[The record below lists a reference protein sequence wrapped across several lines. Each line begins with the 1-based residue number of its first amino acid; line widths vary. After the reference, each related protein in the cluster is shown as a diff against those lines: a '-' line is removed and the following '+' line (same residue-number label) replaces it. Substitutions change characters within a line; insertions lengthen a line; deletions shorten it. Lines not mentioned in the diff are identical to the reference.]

1 MLYREMV
8 AVCSEIHAKHINTLL
23 CHNVEFVHF
32 TMNGAFS
39 KCSPSKGQS
48 DKTLFNF
55 RSYLESVQVNETWLP
70 TD

>member
-1 MLYREMV
+1 MV
-8 AVCSEIHAKHINTLL
+8 AVCSEIHTKHINTLL
-23 CHNVEFVHF
+23 CHNVEFVRF

-39 KCSPSKGQS
+39 KYSHSKGQS
-48 DKTLFNF
+48 NKTLFNF